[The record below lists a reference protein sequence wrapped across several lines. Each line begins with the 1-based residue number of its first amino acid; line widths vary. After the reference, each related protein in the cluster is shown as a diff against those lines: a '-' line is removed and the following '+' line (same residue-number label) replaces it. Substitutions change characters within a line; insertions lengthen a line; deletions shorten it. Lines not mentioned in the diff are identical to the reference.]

1 MQPYPGME
9 YPFMNMNASPFYT
22 GFPMQRF
29 PQMPIIP
36 PNRQFPPYVIPEQNY
51 QNSYFTD
58 VYQNNLQDEMMNISD
73 LIDNYPYV
81 SMDTE
86 FPGFSSRTSCNMQDS
101 VDPDE
106 HYSFLK
112 GNVDELKII
121 QVGITLQNKKGQY
134 PDGVRTWQFNF
145 QFDTDKDESSVDS
158 IQLLQKA
165 GINFGKFKNAGISAE
180 DFGEAIMAS
189 GLVLNENTHW
199 LTFHSGYDFGYMLK
213 LLTCEK
219 LPSNV
224 DGFIKKLRI
233 FFPNIIDLKY
243 VTNQISQT
251 YHGSLQAI
259 ASSLGVQRIGTMHQ
273 AGSDSLITGGLYF
286 KLKEKHPEFDDEKFN
301 GILFGL
307 NDEYE

>member
-1 MQPYPGME
+1 MQSYNGME
-9 YPFMNMNASPFYT
+9 YPFLNTSHFYPPFSMQ
-22 GFPMQRF
+22 GFAQLSQGQFSSYVFQDVSF
-29 PQMPIIP
+29 P
-36 PNRQFPPYVIPEQNY
+36 NNY
-51 QNSYFTD
+51 FID
-58 VYQNNLQDEMMNISD
+58 VYQNNLQEEMMNISR
-73 LIDNYPYV
+73 LIDDFPYV

-101 VDPDE
+101 AEPEE

-121 QVGITLQNKKGQY
+121 QVGITLQNKRGEY
-134 PDGVRTWQFNF
+134 PEGVRTWQFNF
-145 QFDTDKDESSVDS
+145 KFDPDKDECSADS

-165 GINFGKFKNAGISAE
+165 GINFPYFKNAGITEE
-180 DFGEAIMAS
+180 DFGETIMTS

-199 LTFHSGYDFGYMLK
+199 LTFHSGYDFGYLLR

-219 LPSNV
+219 LPSSI
-224 DGFIKKLRI
+224 DDFFTKLCI
-233 FFPNIIDLKY
+233 FFPNIIDLKH

-286 KLKEKHPEFDDEKFN
+286 KLKEKHPDFDDDRFN

-307 NDEYE
+307 NDE